1 MTQKESR
8 VFEKVAAN
16 KYPKLN
22 LWLYKGRGVSLQT
35 LEGNTLMK
43 AMLNLLDKNIL
54 SLPIFDALYVQEKY
68 AKEAKVALENSWK
81 KVLNV
86 SIKPYTKIDK
96 SN

>member
-1 MTQKESR
+1 MTQKER
-8 VFEKVAAN
+8 RDFEKVAAN

-22 LWLYKGRGVSLQT
+22 LWLYKGRGVNLQT

-68 AKEAKVALENSWK
+68 VEEAKVELENSWK